1 MNTGTCPSS
10 ACFRVENR
18 RRLEPQTIF
27 FLASDLSACG
37 SARQL
42 ARLALGLSRD
52 RYRVEVAV
60 LGSAATPL
68 AQALASSG
76 IPVHSVPIRNAIDFS
91 AMRRLRRIVAA
102 ANPRII
108 HAWGPA
114 AVRATRLVA
123 TPRTDG
129 GNQPRVIASA
139 ASFLPQGIAGWL
151 AARRLRRCDRVV
163 PSTWAEAERYRRL
176 GVLGERLTRIAPGIA
191 PPGAPPNRETLA
203 KELGLPEVARFIAVA
218 GRLEGASD
226 FKSAIWAFDLVRYE
240 YPELHLVI
248 FGEGPERQALEE
260 FARALMFDDLRVR
273 FAGSRADLPEALAH
287 AEFVW
292 ITHERGGVA
301 LALEAMA
308 AGKPVLGWSTPE
320 LAEVVEDE
328 QAEHLVAPADR
339 AQLAV
344 KTYPLLRDPTLA
356 TRFARAG
363 VRHVGEH
370 YSERRMIEQF
380 ERLYDELV
388 R

>member
-1 MNTGTCPSS
+1 MSTGTCPSS
-10 ACFRVENR
+10 ACFLVENR

-60 LGSAATPL
+60 LGSASTCIAEMLT
-68 AQALASSG
+68 SSG

-102 ANPRII
+102 ANPSIN

-114 AVRATRLVA
+114 AVRATRLIA
-123 TPRTDG
+123 TSQTDG

-139 ASFLPQGIAGWL
+139 ASFLPHGIRGWL

-226 FKSAIWAFDLVRYE
+226 FKSAIW
-240 YPELHLVI
+240 P
-248 FGEGPERQALEE
+248 
-260 FARALMFDDLRVR
+260 
-273 FAGSRADLPEALAH
+273 
-287 AEFVW
+287 
-292 ITHERGGVA
+292 
-301 LALEAMA
+301 
-308 AGKPVLGWSTPE
+308 STSC
-320 LAEVVEDE
+320 
-328 QAEHLVAPADR
+328 
-339 AQLAV
+339 
-344 KTYPLLRDPTLA
+344 A
-356 TRFARAG
+356 TNIP
-363 VRHVGEH
+363 
-370 YSERRMIEQF
+370 SSTS
-380 ERLYDELV
+380 
-388 R
+388 